1 MGKDLNLR
9 EADKVEVTVLV
20 DNYTDVFLQSTEVVK
35 RPALQLN
42 PPKTLLAEHGFSC
55 LLKVCSGSEEH
66 VVLID
71 AGIST
76 TCFFNNV
83 NVLGLD
89 LSKVESVV
97 LSHGHLDHFGA
108 LVEFLNGAKKGI
120 PLVLHPDAFLERA
133 LNIPNSGRLTDFPV
147 LDKAALKETGVA
159 LHEAKGASMLASGL
173 VLVSGEVERVTD
185 FEKGFPWSEAKIDD
199 QWVVD
204 PFRDDQGVVVKLKRK
219 GLVVIG
225 GCSHAGI
232 INTVKHAQKV
242 ARTDKVHAVLGGFH
256 LTGPL
261 FEPIIEPTIAEMKKI
276 GPDFVIPMHCT
287 GWKAINRFAQEMPE
301 QFLLNAVGAT
311 YVFQ

>member
-1 MGKDLNLR
+1 LEKDLNLR
-9 EADKVEVTVLV
+9 EADKVEVTILV
-20 DNYTDVFLQSTEVVK
+20 DNYTDAFLQSTEVVK

-55 LLKVCSGSEEH
+55 LLKVSSGPEEH

-71 AGIST
+71 TGIT
-76 TCFFNNV
+76 ATCFFNNV
-83 NVLGLD
+83 DVLGVD
-89 LSKVESVV
+89 LRKVESAV

-108 LVEFLNGAKKGI
+108 LVEFLKVAKKGI

-133 LNIPNSGRLTDFPV
+133 LNTPDSGRLTDFPV
-147 LDKAALKETGVA
+147 LDKAALKETGTV
-159 LHEAKGASMLASGL
+159 LREAREASMLASDL

-185 FEKGFPWSEAKIDD
+185 FEKGFPWSEAKIDG

-204 PFRDDQGVVVKLKRK
+204 PFRDDQGVAVKLKGK

-242 ARTDKVHAVLGGFH
+242 TRTDQVHAVLGGFH
-256 LTGPL
+256 LTGPI

-287 GWKAINRFAQEMPE
+287 GWKAINQFAHEMPE
-301 QFLLNAVGAT
+301 QFILNGVGAT
-311 YVFQ
+311 YVLQ